1 MSLKNN
7 KQYDSQW
14 AAKPYAGQTYAQ
26 AGCAP
31 TSASDIKGNLPTD
44 MGAWL
49 TAHGYASNGY
59 GTYWEGI
66 PAVLQAYGIGSTQ
79 LNYTS
84 LYGNTTSTVFDKFRQ
99 SVQGGYCGILLMGK
113 SMWTTG
119 GHFIAIVGYDSSNG
133 KYKVYDPA
141 SANRDGWHPWSDFSG
156 CIKVCYTTTEKWT
169 SVTPTYPQYAFTP
182 IKCQKGTVAVSVT
195 LFERILQARG
205 IYTSTIDT
213 TYGDGC
219 VKACKKQQAIRGLT
233 QDGICGSDTW
243 HSMIGCAS
251 KGMTF
256 YADTVMYGS
265 NNASVRLLQELLRSY
280 GYYPTTYAIDGDFA
294 LGTKNS
300 LLAFQRAKKLS
311 ADGVAGQATWK
322 ALIGF

>member
-1 MSLKNN
+1 MSVVNN
-7 KQYDSQW
+7 KQYDSRW
-14 AAKPYAGQTYAQ
+14 ASKPYAGQTYAQ

-31 TSASDIKGNLPTD
+31 TSASDIRGNLPTE
-44 MGAWL
+44 MGTWL
-49 TAHGYASNGY
+49 TNHGYASNGS

-66 PAVLQAYGIGSTQ
+66 PPVLQAFGIGSTQ

-84 LYGNTTSTVFDKFRQ
+84 LYGNTTSTVFDKFRSCIQ
-99 SVQGGYCGILLMGK
+99 SGYCGILLMGK
-113 SMWTTG
+113 SMWTNG
-119 GHFIAIVGYDSSNG
+119 GHFIAIVGYDSSTA

-141 SANRDGWHPWSDFSG
+141 SAARDGWHPWSDFSG
-156 CIKVCYTTTEKWT
+156 CIKVCYTTTQKWAQEP
-169 SVTPTYPQYAFTP
+169 PTYPQYAFTP

-195 LFERILQARG
+195 LFERILKARN
-205 IYTSTIDT
+205 IYSGNIDT

-219 VKACKKQQAIRGLT
+219 VAACKKQQAIRNLT

-243 HSMIGCAS
+243 HSMIGCTS

-265 NNASVRLLQELLRSY
+265 NNASVRLLQELLRAW
-280 GYYPTTYAIDGDFA
+280 GYYSTAYAIDADFGQ
-294 LGTKNS
+294 GTKAA
-300 LLAFQRAKKLS
+300 LQAFQRSHKLD
-311 ADGVAGQATWK
+311 ADGVAGASTWK